1 MKEEKDLKFY
11 MKVLI
16 AAFLGFF
23 AVYPVVLDF
32 LEKRSKALD
41 AFIISVAFTLI
52 MVILILLWSSH
63 FSKKE
68 RQ

>member
-1 MKEEKDLKFY
+1 MKEEKDFEFFKD
-11 MKVLI
+11 VLI
-16 AAFLGFF
+16 TAFVSFF
-23 AVYPVVLDF
+23 AVYPFVLDL